1 MGKDESI
8 GCRIEWERDKDE
20 MAKGPHG
27 ERLPSD
33 SRHPRPSHLVLS
45 HLMTISRET
54 LLIQRYKWSLVDLS
68 WKTRLS

>member
-20 MAKGPHG
+20 MAKGPHR

-33 SRHPRPSHLVLS
+33 IRDPKTSHLVLS
-45 HLMTISRET
+45 FLMRISR
-54 LLIQRYKWSLVDLS
+54 
-68 WKTRLS
+68 KTCQLR

>member
-27 ERLPSD
+27 SSLPGG
-33 SRHPRPSHLVLS
+33 SRDLRTSPLVLS
-45 HLMTISRET
+45 HLMRISRE
-54 LLIQRYKWSLVDLS
+54 IV
-68 WKTRLS
+68 